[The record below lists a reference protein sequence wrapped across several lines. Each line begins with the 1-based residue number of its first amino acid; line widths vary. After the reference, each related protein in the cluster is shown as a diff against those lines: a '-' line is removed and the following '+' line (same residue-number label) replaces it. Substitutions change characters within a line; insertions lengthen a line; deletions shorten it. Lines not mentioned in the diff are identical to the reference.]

1 MARQVRAEVTRA
13 SVLMAAADV
22 FLRLGYANAGLNEI
36 IEQSGVTKGALYFHF
51 SSKEDLARGV
61 IDEGQIRLTAGMTS
75 VSDGPT
81 TALEA
86 LVALSYVAIEA
97 ASSDPIVA
105 AMLRLQ
111 HEIGDY
117 QGTHGNVVASWQQ
130 GFERLV
136 ARAVEEGDI
145 LAEDDVSTGTLSTF
159 LLGSLLG
166 AHVVATATGAFDDLP
181 RRMERVWYFILPGL
195 VEPSKLV
202 YFRQFAS
209 RRLLR

>member
-13 SVLMAAADV
+13 SVLTAAADV

-61 IDEGQIRLTAGMTS
+61 IDEGQIRLVAEMTS
-75 VSDGPT
+75 LSDGPAP
-81 TALEA
+81 ALEA

-117 QGTHGNVVASWQQ
+117 KGTHGNLVVTWLA

-145 LAEDDVSTGTLSTF
+145 LVEDDVSAAALSTF
-159 LLGSLLG
+159 LLGSWMG
-166 AHVVATATGAFDDLP
+166 AYVVASATDAFDDLP
-181 RRMERVWYFILPGL
+181 RRMERVWYFMLPGL
-195 VEPSKLV
+195 VDASKLG

>member
-13 SVLMAAADV
+13 SVLLAAADV

-61 IDEGQIRLTAGMTS
+61 IDEGQQRLAAGVTS

-81 TALEA
+81 PALEA

-105 AMLRLQ
+105 AMLRLH

-117 QGTHGNVVASWQQ
+117 QGTDGNVAASWQNE
-130 GFERLV
+130 FERLV
-136 ARAVEEGDI
+136 ARAVDEGDMVAEEEASTSV
-145 LAEDDVSTGTLSTF
+145 LATF

-166 AHVVATATGAFDDLP
+166 AQILASATEAFDELP

-195 VEPSKLV
+195 VDPSKLV
-202 YFRQFAS
+202 YFRQFAT

>member
-22 FLRLGYANAGLNEI
+22 FVRLGYANAGLNEI

-61 IDEGQIRLTAGMTS
+61 IDEGQVRLTAGVTS

-81 TALEA
+81 PALEA

-117 QGTHGNVVASWQQ
+117 QGTDGNVVTAWQQ
-130 GFERLV
+130 AFERLV
-136 ARAVEEGDI
+136 GRAVDEGDI
-145 LAEDDVSTGTLSTF
+145 RTEEDVPPETLATF
-159 LLGSLLG
+159 LRGSLLG
-166 AHVVATATGAFDDLP
+166 THVVATATNAFDELP

>member
-61 IDEGQIRLTAGMTS
+61 IDEGQIRLTSGMTS

-81 TALEA
+81 PALEA

-97 ASSDPIVA
+97 ASADPIVA

-136 ARAVEEGDI
+136 TRALEEGDI
-145 LAEDDVSTGTLSTF
+145 LAEDDISATTLSTF

-166 AHVVATATGAFDDLP
+166 AHVVASATGAFDDLP

>member
-13 SVLMAAADV
+13 SVLLAAADV

-61 IDEGQIRLTAGMTS
+61 IDEGQQRLAAGVSS

-81 TALEA
+81 PALEA

-105 AMLRLQ
+105 AMLRLH

-117 QGTHGNVVASWQQ
+117 QGTDGNVAASWQKE
-130 GFERLV
+130 FERLV
-136 ARAVEEGDI
+136 TRAVDEGDM
-145 LAEDDVSTGTLSTF
+145 LAEDDASTSVLATF

-166 AHVVATATGAFDDLP
+166 AQILASATEAFDELP

>member
-22 FLRLGYANAGLNEI
+22 FVRLGYANAGLNEI

-61 IDEGQIRLTAGMTS
+61 IDEGQVRLTAGVTS

-81 TALEA
+81 PALEA

-97 ASSDPIVA
+97 ASADPIVA

-117 QGTHGNVVASWQQ
+117 QGTDGNVVTAWQQ
-130 GFERLV
+130 AFERLV
-136 ARAVEEGDI
+136 GRAVDEGDI
-145 LAEDDVSTGTLSTF
+145 RTEEDVAPETLATF

-166 AHVVATATGAFDDLP
+166 THVVATATNAFDELP

>member
-13 SVLMAAADV
+13 SVLTAAADV

-61 IDEGQIRLTAGMTS
+61 VDEGQVRLGAEVTS
-75 VSDGPT
+75 ARDGSAP
-81 TALEA
+81 ALEA
-86 LVALSYVAIEA
+86 LVALSYVAIEK

-117 QGTHGNVVASWQQ
+117 QGTQGNLVLAWLE

-145 LAEDDVSTGTLSTF
+145 LVEDDAAAAALPTF
-159 LLGSLLG
+159 LLSSWMG
-166 AHVVATATGAFDDLP
+166 AYVVASATDAFDDLP
-181 RRMERVWYFILPGL
+181 RRIERVWYLILPGL
-195 VEPSKLV
+195 VDGSKLA